1 MPNGINQQEKEYFF
15 RVTVVV
21 TKSYAGLT
29 SESHHH
35 YNGTYTHT
43 SDGYFSGKTAYNGFI
58 DWATERY
65 GQDGMMIVKAFNLL

>member
-21 TKSYAGLT
+21 AKNYPGLT
-29 SESHHH
+29 NESHNH

-43 SDGYFSGKTAYNGFI
+43 SDGYCSGKTAYNGFI
-58 DWATERY
+58 EWATERY
-65 GQDGMMIVKAFNLL
+65 GQDGTMIVKAFNLI